1 MTSCSDKEYHEWQAF
16 RARTKAAEAGRKLIV
31 LTPERLQQA
40 TALAEGRNGKE
51 RALGPMTYG
60 ARLTGIQAHL
70 VGLLGEQAVAQH
82 YDLPVD
88 VAIYDR
94 HGDQGIDLTIPCL
107 GVTGVKATTYLDDP
121 LLRVEVEH
129 ATADYFILVCVP
141 DVARKPQEVYL
152 CGYTTREKLLTEGRL
167 VQLVRGGPMNRVMSE
182 ADLDAVP
189 PPQRPS

>member
-1 MTSCSDKEYHEWQAF
+1 MNSCNDKEYLDWQAY
-16 RARTKAAEAGRKLIV
+16 RARTKAAETRRQVVG
-31 LTPERLQQA
+31 LTPERLNQA
-40 TALAEGRNGKE
+40 VCLAEGRNGKE

-70 VGLLGEQAVAQH
+70 VGILGEQAVAQL
-82 YDLPVD
+82 YGLPVD

-107 GVTGVKATTYLDDP
+107 GVAGVKTTTYLDDP
-121 LLRVEVEH
+121 LLRVELEH
-129 ATADYFILVCVP
+129 TTADYFILACVP

-152 CGYTTREKLLTEGRL
+152 CGYTTREKLLNEGRL